1 MNDATRQTRSADI
14 AALAQ
19 ATDANGNV
27 DLTAYQAYRL
37 IYSHQSMDGLDA
49 KGVVNDIMRS
59 PAYASEQ
66 GREQVGPLVDAIS
79 ARLAPAEARRFG
91 AALDAANVNESWVE
105 RNYERYIEE
114 PVTAGYNVA
123 STKASE
129 ALGWTD
135 KQVSDNLAA
144 ARSWAS
150 EARYNSQNSYLDRAA
165 ARLAGSAAGDAQ
177 DSYGAMKGATTHG
190 LGMIGDTVDLA
201 KFTHQFSTDR
211 DFRNLVIGAASIYA
225 NDAIEDPSKV
235 PRDIKHAAVGAWN
248 EWEAGLEK
256 ATKEGKEQEYL
267 GEAKGA
273 AAIEIIATFVPA
285 TKLAKL
291 ANVAKAVDVAE
302 DLAPAAGKIAAR
314 VEAQSAKE
322 LGGEIATNGQR
333 VHAQGSAAAE
343 GAEASAADRMTG
355 RVETQSRKELAPEIV
370 ELAHNAQRVQAKGG
384 AAAEGADL
392 MFHGLAGMKR
402 SQGELGELVDGLRKT
417 GNLDALLRSGALS
430 PKELGYLARKDITA
444 FDGDVPFDKAIEAHI
459 GKRELSALKDHE
471 VGDIGEA
478 FVSHDLARKGYT
490 DLVAIQNNSGHGVDV
505 VGINPETK
513 KWESFEVKA
522 SVHGIARK
530 QGGDPE
536 EFLIDRIN
544 KAANQQ
550 GLWAPKN
557 MWEQEAQ
564 LTAERILDE
573 TRNRTT
579 GKLDIEA
586 KWARVNIERD
596 PATGAIKGEP
606 EIEKWKTPSERQHDR
621 QIERSLRQE
630 SNSQKTPLDDGHP
643 DFALY
648 QQIKGKVAE
657 LDHQNGRTFDA
668 TSERMTASLLTLAKD
683 NGLTRVDHVLLNNA
697 TDKLTAAQNVF
708 VVQGL
713 PSDPAMLRA
722 DMPTVQAANTPVEQS
737 FNQLEHINQRL
748 AQQQIEQQT
757 LDQAQTQ
764 SQSSSPPRMV

>member
-19 ATDANGNV
+19 ATDASGNV

-49 KGVVNDIMRS
+49 KGVVNDIVRS

-79 ARLAPAEARRFG
+79 ARLAPAEAMRFG

-114 PVTAGYNVA
+114 PVTAGYNAV
-123 STKASE
+123 STKASQ

-135 KQVSDNLAA
+135 KQVSDNLVA

-150 EARYNSQNSYLDRAA
+150 EARDNPQNSYLDRAA
-165 ARLAGSAAGDAQ
+165 ARLAGSAAGEAQ

-201 KFTHQFSTDR
+201 KFAHQFSTDR

-235 PRDIKHAAVGAWN
+235 PRHIKHAAVGAWN

-314 VEAQSAKE
+314 VETHV
-322 LGGEIATNGQR
+322 G
-333 VHAQGSAAAE
+333 
-343 GAEASAADRMTG
+343 
-355 RVETQSRKELAPEIV
+355 KELAPEIV

-384 AAAEGADL
+384 AAADGADL

-417 GNLDALLRSGALS
+417 GNLDGLLRSGALS

-444 FDGDVPFDKAIEAHI
+444 FDGDVPFEKAIEAHI

-505 VGINPETK
+505 VGINPETM

-522 SVHGIARK
+522 SVQGIARK

-606 EIEKWKTPSERQHDR
+606 EIEKWKTPIERQQDR

-630 SNSQKTPLDDGHP
+630 SNSQKTPVDDGHP
-643 DFALY
+643 DFSLY

-683 NGLTRVDHVLLNNA
+683 NGLTRVDHVLLSNA

-722 DMPTVQAANTPVEQS
+722 DMPTVQAASTPVEQS
-737 FNQLEHINQRL
+737 FNQLEQVNQRL

-757 LDQAQTQ
+757 LEQAQAQ
-764 SQSSSPPRMV
+764 SQSSPNPRVV